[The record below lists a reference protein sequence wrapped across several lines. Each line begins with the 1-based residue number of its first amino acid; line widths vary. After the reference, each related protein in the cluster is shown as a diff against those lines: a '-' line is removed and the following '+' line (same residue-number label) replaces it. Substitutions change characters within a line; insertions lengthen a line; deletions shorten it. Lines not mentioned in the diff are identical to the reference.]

1 MEQQET
7 ALVVTTQER
16 IVVKN
21 MLALLDYSHL
31 VKAIVIAYMCGKEK
45 YYKIEGYGNE
55 LEFLRE
61 RAGLSRMQGLK
72 YKKIG
77 QKFLE
82 MFPLQIENVNP
93 GLQNALPKNSQSTG
107 HFDNQNMQLTA
118 QNTLPISLDDQS
130 DFNKIAAFLKE
141 VGIKKFYEMI
151 RFDID
156 IAELANE
163 EMVTLPNGD
172 VISIEEIKLQSA
184 KQLTLQLSDAQTDLE
199 NLNAKLKTERA
210 RHEEQLKLMRAEN
223 DHLKEK
229 VEDARELEK
238 LYGPKGG
245 KFTDKKQRLDDA
257 YGYFDLFRQNLSQA
271 DIQPGDA
278 ETLLERFAGLLNLF
292 KNEAQRF
299 ATEYA
304 ALLEER

>member
-1 MEQQET
+1 MEHEET

-45 YYKIEGYGNE
+45 YYKIEGYANE
-55 LEFLRE
+55 IEFFRA
-61 RAGLSRMQGLK
+61 RAGISAAQGKK

-82 MFPLQIENVNP
+82 MFPLRIDNVKST
-93 GLQNALPKNSQSTG
+93 GQNALPKNSQSTG
-107 HFDNQNMQLTA
+107 YFDNQHA
-118 QNTLPISLDDQS
+118 LPMVIDDQTTFNNIA
-130 DFNKIAAFLKE
+130 DFVSEIGLE
-141 VGIKKFYEMI
+141 KFYEMV

-199 NLNAKLKTERA
+199 NLNAKLKSERA

-229 VEDARELEK
+229 VDDARELEK

-271 DIQPGDA
+271 DIKPGDA
-278 ETLLERFAGLLNLF
+278 EVLIERFSSLLNLF
-292 KNEAQRF
+292 KNEAQRY

-304 ALLEER
+304 QLLEER

>member
-1 MEQQET
+1 MEHEET

-45 YYKIEGYGNE
+45 YYKIEGYANE
-55 LEFLRE
+55 IEFFRE
-61 RAGLSRMQGLK
+61 RAGLSQRQGQK

-82 MFPLQIENVNP
+82 MFPLQIENVHP
-93 GLQNALPKNSQSTG
+93 GAQNALPENV
-107 HFDNQNMQLTA
+107 QLTA
-118 QNTLPISLDDQS
+118 QNTLPIALDDQS

-199 NLNAKLKTERA
+199 NLNAKLKTERQ
-210 RHEEQLKLMRAEN
+210 RTEEMLKLMRAEN
-223 DHLKEK
+223 DHLKQK

-245 KFTDKKQRLDDA
+245 KFSDKKQRLDDA

-271 DIQPGDA
+271 DIKPGDA
-278 ETLLERFAGLLNLF
+278 ELLIERFSSLLNLF
-292 KNEAQRF
+292 KNEAQRY

-304 ALLEER
+304 QLLEER